1 MNLLCEA
8 ILIAAAAVATTT
20 HTAIFNSN
28 DMKRAMVDIAEQTFL
43 FGSQFQCVWFFK
55 LVKDVYATKF

>member
-28 DMKRAMVDIAEQTFL
+28 DLKRAMVDIAEQTFL
-43 FGSQFQCVWFFK
+43 FGSQFQCV
-55 LVKDVYATKF
+55 